1 MNFQEKAVEF
11 FRCLNKKDSTCVLE
25 CFSDICVFYD
35 WNNIITT
42 KPKIY
47 EHYTNYFSSSVMLV
61 NHIDNM
67 ATNGN
72 VVFAQLTVMMD
83 IQKGYNQVYVINY
96 DDNGKIT
103 RLMRYRQ

>member
-1 MNFQEKAVEF
+1 
-11 FRCLNKKDSTCVLE
+11 
-25 CFSDICVFYD
+25 
-35 WNNIITT
+35 
-42 KPKIY
+42 
-47 EHYTNYFSSSVMLV
+47 MLV

-83 IQKGYNQVYVINY
+83 NQKGYNQVYVINY